1 VITSILNLIAASFT
15 TDSTSPLVLKY
26 QGVLAMKHIMEA
38 ESLDLVFREK
48 LIEITVP
55 QIATSNYELFF
66 DIIYSMMK

>member
-1 VITSILNLIAASFT
+1 MLNLIAASFT
-15 TDSTSPLVLKY
+15 TDSTSPPVLKY

-38 ESLDLVFREK
+38 ESLDLAFREK